1 MRVVKP
7 GSPSFM
13 DPTEKVESTV
23 ESMTIQQYEAE
34 LWRKE
39 LQQVRPALRTTP
51 RAASPVFLAWPSSPR
66 LLHQLS
72 GPCRPP
78 AMQACISVGMAAG
91 LMHIYFGYV
100 QPLVITG
107 IFAPYSASCKPMFRV
122 HVLGGAFFKFVY
134 YALSAALAVLC
145 WLRVGGRYSVS
156 LRSN

>member
-39 LQQVRPALRTTP
+39 LQQVRPALRTTS
-51 RAASPVFLAWPSSPR
+51 RAASRYFLR
-66 LLHQLS
+66 GHHHQLS
-72 GPCRPP
+72 GRRRPP
-78 AMQACISVGMAAG
+78 SMQACISVGMAAG
-91 LMHIYFGYV
+91 LMHTYFGYV

-145 WLRVGGRYSVS
+145 WPRVGGS
-156 LRSN
+156 LLCVLET